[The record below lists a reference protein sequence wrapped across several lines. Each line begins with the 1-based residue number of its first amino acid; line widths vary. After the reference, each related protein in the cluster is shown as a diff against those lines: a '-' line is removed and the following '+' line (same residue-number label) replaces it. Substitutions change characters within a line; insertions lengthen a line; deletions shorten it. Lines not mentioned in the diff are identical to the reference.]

1 MSGPPAPGALPAPDL
16 KLLGAL
22 YGLEISAW
30 LAVIASYTSGAR
42 GRLTFPPAPTSIVFL
57 VASLAAL
64 AAFVVVVRRYRA
76 PGPPRR
82 FGLTVAL
89 NLVPVLLLLAIGE
102 ATVRLMSESTPR
114 GLVFGKTVLLPHS
127 WRDVAA
133 RNEAVLTRLRAEGSH
148 LAPDGLLGWVLGPG
162 RRSADGLYMS
172 TIEGIRSARQG
183 DAAATRRSVQRVAL
197 VGDSFTFALDVSYED
212 SWGHRLE
219 RQLGPD
225 VQVLNFGVEA
235 YGIDQ
240 AYLRYVR
247 DVRPWRPKVVIL
259 GIIDHDLLRSMA
271 VYFFLS
277 FPGWDYP
284 FAKPRFASNGGDLR
298 LLNAPL
304 PTPEAIA
311 VSPSIG
317 ELPFVE
323 YDPGYRAEE
332 WTWRPLDR
340 SYLHRFVVSKY
351 RDLVLPSRPPEE
363 QMLALN
369 RDLVRAFARQAR
381 AEGSLPVVVYFPSDR
396 NFRALAK
403 DRRWRSVGQ
412 AMLDGSGVPY
422 TDMTP
427 RLAPLSPAE
436 RFPADGRNHF
446 APAANAAVAAC
457 LRDSVRA
464 LLSEAP
470 ATASASRP

>member
-1 MSGPPAPGALPAPDL
+1 
-16 KLLGAL
+16 
-22 YGLEISAW
+22 
-30 LAVIASYTSGAR
+30 
-42 GRLTFPPAPTSIVFL
+42 
-57 VASLAAL
+57 
-64 AAFVVVVRRYRA
+64 
-76 PGPPRR
+76 
-82 FGLTVAL
+82 
-89 NLVPVLLLLAIGE
+89 
-102 ATVRLMSESTPR
+102 MSETTPR
-114 GLVFGKTVLLPHS
+114 GLVFAKTVLQPHS
-127 WRDVAA
+127 WREVAA
-133 RNEAVLTRLRAEGSH
+133 RNEAVLARLRAEGSH
-148 LAPDGLLGWVLGPG
+148 LAPDPLLGWVLGPG

-172 TIEGIRSARQG
+172 TVEGIRSARQG
-183 DAAATRRSVQRVAL
+183 DTAAARRGGPRVAL
-197 VGDSFTFALDVSYED
+197 VGDSFTFGLDVRYED

-219 RQLGPD
+219 RALGPD

-247 DVRPWRPKVVIL
+247 DVRPWRPKIVIL

-284 FAKPRFASNGGDLR
+284 FAKPRFASEGGDLR

-304 PTPEAIA
+304 PSPDAIA
-311 VSPSIG
+311 VTPSIG

-340 SYLHRFVVSKY
+340 SYLHRFAVSKY
-351 RDLVLPSRPPEE
+351 RDLVLPSRPPES

-369 RDLVRAFARQAR
+369 REIVRAFARRTR
-381 AEGSLPVVVYFPSDR
+381 AEGSVPVVVYFPSDR

-403 DRRWRSVGQ
+403 DPRWRSVGQ
-412 AMLDGSGVPY
+412 TMLDGSGVPY
-422 TDMTP
+422 TDTTP
-427 RLAPLSPAE
+427 CLTPLSPAE

-446 APAANAAVAAC
+446 APPANAAVAAC
-457 LRDSVRA
+457 LSDSVRA
-464 LLSEAP
+464 LLSP
-470 ATASASRP
+470 ASRP